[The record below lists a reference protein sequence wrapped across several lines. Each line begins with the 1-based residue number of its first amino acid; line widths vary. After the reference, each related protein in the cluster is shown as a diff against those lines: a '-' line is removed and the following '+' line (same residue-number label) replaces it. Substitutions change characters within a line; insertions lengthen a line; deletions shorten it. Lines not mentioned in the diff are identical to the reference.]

1 MTIVVPFKE
10 RTVPSSYVASRR
22 SLKEQQGFLYPSK
35 QPRENTV
42 GRGGGLNEEG
52 VRASFCGVSVS

>member
-42 GRGGGLNEEG
+42 CVKGGGG
-52 VRASFCGVSVS
+52 GGAG